1 MRLAETDLGY
11 LEFDGN
17 ELFVCSKP
25 GVDDPPKVRLLSDAG
40 TGAVS
45 VNKRRF
51 DGVQLE
57 QVLLIGKAEAALG
70 GGVLDIHLQKDG
82 TADDAGMTRAATLSL
97 ANGLELRGVQPS
109 PASSGRFT
117 HEGGQFVTIYQGDGN
132 AVTYATQGSLH
143 EATWRAVWSSF
154 GGKL

>member
-40 TGAVS
+40 VGAVS

-51 DGVQLE
+51 DGAQLE
-57 QVLLIGKAEAALG
+57 QVLLIGKAEASLG

-97 ANGLELRGVQPS
+97 ANGLEVRGALPV
-109 PASSGRFT
+109 RRLT

-132 AVTYATQGSLH
+132 IVTYATQGSAN
-143 EATWRAVWSSF
+143 ETTWRAIWSSF
-154 GGKL
+154 GGRV